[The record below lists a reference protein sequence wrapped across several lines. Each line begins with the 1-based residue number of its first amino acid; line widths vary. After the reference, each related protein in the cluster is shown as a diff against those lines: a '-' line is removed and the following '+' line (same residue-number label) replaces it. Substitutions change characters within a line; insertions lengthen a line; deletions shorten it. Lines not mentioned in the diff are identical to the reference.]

1 MGQGTVSVAPRAGT
15 GDGHGGILTPGCFP
29 PLPAGLTLCL
39 KKQVHWHVIGLGTGP
54 EVHSVFFEGH
64 TFLVRGHRLS
74 SLEISPAT
82 YLTAQT
88 MPGTAGQ
95 FRMFCQIPSHQQ
107 GNLSLQEPGGKEV
120 QGMARAL
127 CGAAAPR
134 PSLFNHPITTC
145 NLARDRDAMCW
156 PAWGHIR
163 WG

>member
-1 MGQGTVSVAPRAGT
+1 MGQGTASVAPRAGT
-15 GDGHGGILTPGCFP
+15 GGGHGGVLTPRCFP

-145 NLARDRDAMCW
+145 NLAHDRDGICW
-156 PAWGHIR
+156 PAWGHIW